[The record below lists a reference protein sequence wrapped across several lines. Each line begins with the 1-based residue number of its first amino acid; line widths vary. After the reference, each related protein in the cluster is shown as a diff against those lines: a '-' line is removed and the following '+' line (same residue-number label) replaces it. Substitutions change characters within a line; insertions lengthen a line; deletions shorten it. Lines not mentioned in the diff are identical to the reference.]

1 MISRLRHIL
10 LEYNVFKCT
19 EKEVEIAIEARS
31 RISPDVCWR
40 CDIQDIKRPNPL
52 RGNNKMAGLK
62 SNTPWL
68 LLLRSKVS
76 LFIKKQHLLRF

>member
-1 MISRLRHIL
+1 MISKTYFTRVPTTYLSVH
-10 LEYNVFKCT
+10 K
-19 EKEVEIAIEARS
+19 KVEIAIEARS

-52 RGNNKMAGLK
+52 GGNNKMAGLK

-68 LLLRSKVS
+68 LLLRSEMS
-76 LFIKKQHLLRF
+76 LFIKKHLLGF